1 MREIAISNKL
11 LFLGQ
16 DLINLASRFCDEF
29 WRELGSNL
37 IKCCHGFTACV
48 WNKQSNT
55 VDWRRRVSESF
66 VVVDLSPKQCSV
78 HSLEKQASFIRR
90 HANIKL
96 HHDNAGPHVL
106 EKTKSFIKI
115 NKFN

>member
-1 MREIAISNKL
+1 MLSWFYRVRLEQAIKHS
-11 LFLGQ
+11 G
-16 DLINLASRFCDEF
+16 LAKESVRVIRRGRFEP
-29 WRELGSNL
+29 
-37 IKCCHGFTACV
+37 K
-48 WNKQSNT
+48 
-55 VDWRRRVSESF
+55 
-66 VVVDLSPKQCSV
+66 KQCSV